1 MNQDLSCWGVD
12 AVRELLKSFDSFLH
26 SDHCVSTSKKEKF
39 GQFIVIASLRKVTCR
54 RECRAHYSVMA
65 AQPVKVREIY
75 VSWKDGIKRFQL
87 ISN

>member
-1 MNQDLSCWGVD
+1 MNQDLSWGVD
-12 AVRELLKSFDSFLH
+12 AVRVLLKSFDSFLH
-26 SDHCVSTSKKEKF
+26 SDHCVSTSKKAKF

-75 VSWKDGIKRFQL
+75 HGRMASRDF
-87 ISN
+87 S

>member
-1 MNQDLSCWGVD
+1 MNQDLSWGVD
-12 AVRELLKSFDSFLH
+12 AVRVLLKSFDSFLH
-26 SDHCVSTSKKEKF
+26 SDHCVSTSEKEKF

>member
-1 MNQDLSCWGVD
+1 MRV
-12 AVRELLKSFDSFLH
+12 LLKSFDSFLH
-26 SDHCVSTSKKEKF
+26 SDHCVSSSKKEKF